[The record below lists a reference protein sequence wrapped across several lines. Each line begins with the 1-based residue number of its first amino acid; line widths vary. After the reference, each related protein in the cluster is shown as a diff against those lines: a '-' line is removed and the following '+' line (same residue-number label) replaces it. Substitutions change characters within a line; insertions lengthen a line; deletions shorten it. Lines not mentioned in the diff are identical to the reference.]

1 MLDIEK
7 IKRLRER
14 LKLSQAEAAE
24 RAGIG
29 TRQSWNKI
37 ESGREGNLSLE
48 RLEKIAAALGVKS
61 KDLLK

>member
-1 MLDIEK
+1 
-7 IKRLRER
+7 LRER